1 MVQCFEWEPVGGTP
15 VDMDEG
21 PGLTLPRKHP
31 LLCTVRARLDPIPG
45 LAADEDD
52 AAGSA
57 AGK

>member
-1 MVQCFEWEPVGGTP
+1 
-15 VDMDEG
+15 
-21 PGLTLPRKHP
+21 LPRKHP